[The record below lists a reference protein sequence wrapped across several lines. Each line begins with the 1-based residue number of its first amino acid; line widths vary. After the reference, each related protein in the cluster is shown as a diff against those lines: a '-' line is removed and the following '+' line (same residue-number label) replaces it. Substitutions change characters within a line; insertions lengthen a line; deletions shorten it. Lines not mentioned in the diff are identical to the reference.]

1 MRKQYFADK
10 QIKTNLRI
18 TVYSHLLLAGACVF
32 LFLRTLLRGAEES
45 YNYGAMILFVG
56 MALYLLWV
64 AFRTARLLNGLKQS
78 RLWIREDVLDGV
90 ALCSVQGNVQEFCI
104 PLNEVQSL
112 AATTVGL
119 SPNRRYAAL
128 VLNTVRGQLTLFGL
142 EDQAEIAKYI
152 QNSIDAGTEE

>member
-119 SPNRRYAAL
+119 SSNRRYAAL